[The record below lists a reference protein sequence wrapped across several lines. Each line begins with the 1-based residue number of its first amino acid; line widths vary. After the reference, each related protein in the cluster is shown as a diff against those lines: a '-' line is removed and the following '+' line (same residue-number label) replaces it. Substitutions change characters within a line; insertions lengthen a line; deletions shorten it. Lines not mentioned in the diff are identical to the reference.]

1 MNKAL
6 CGKVQFLN
14 VVVAGTQSLPLGF

>member
-6 CGKVQFLN
+6 FGKVQFLN